1 MVVMNRKEIILE
13 VEETDKEIN
22 VLGDIAKRY
31 AKQMDEYVFSQ
42 IIRQNKE
49 LQAKVN
55 QLETNRDEVI
65 KKLDSFIG
73 CCKCEKLESGSDY
86 LHHQYWDMFEMF
98 NKQVKEILERG
109 KE

>member
-1 MVVMNRKEIILE
+1 MNKEEIILE
-13 VEETDKEIN
+13 VEETDKEID

-31 AKQMDEYVFSQ
+31 AKRLDEYVFSQ

-55 QLETNRDEVI
+55 QLETNIEDAIGYIKYCQTSDDDIFPVI
-65 KKLDSFIG
+65 EA
-73 CCKCEKLESGSDY
+73 EKMVEL
-86 LHHQYWDMFEMF
+86 
-98 NKQVKEILERG
+98 LERG